1 MTLTR
6 GQKHVVSAGFIA
18 WALDAF
24 DFFVLVFVL
33 KDVASTF
40 HVGLEAVAA
49 AITITLMM
57 RPIGALLFG
66 GLADRYGRKPILIAN
81 IAIYSLLE
89 LATCFSQNLTTFLV
103 LRALYGIAM
112 GGVWGVGAALIM
124 ESIPDKVR
132 GFISG
137 LLQAGYPVGFLI
149 ASLVFGFTYNFIGW
163 RGMFALGVI
172 PIVLVFYVY
181 YCVAESPVWQAKYTA
196 PKVNWL
202 KLWLENWKIVIFAI
216 ILMTAFNFFSHGTQD
231 LYPTFLGVQHEFDTH
246 LVSIISIITSFGA
259 IIGSLC
265 MGSLSSRIG
274 KPYAIILAALVSLLI
289 IPLWA
294 FSHSIIL
301 LALGGFLMQVFVQG
315 AWGVIPAYLTELSP
329 DEIRATLPGFT
340 YQLGNFLASGNAVLQ
355 VKIAQQYSGNYSY
368 ALAVVAALAAV
379 VISIL
384 VLWRR
389 KFQANIEIRI

>member
-1 MTLTR
+1 MALTR

-33 KDVASTF
+33 KDVTNTF
-40 HVGLEAVAA
+40 HVGLKAVAV

-57 RPIGALLFG
+57 RPIGALFFG
-66 GLADRYGRKPILIAN
+66 VLADRYGRKPVLIAN
-81 IAIYSLLE
+81 IALYSLIE
-89 LATCFSQNLTTFLV
+89 LLTCFSPNLTTFLV
-103 LRALYGIAM
+103 LRAIYGIAM

-124 ESIPDKVR
+124 ESIPEKVR

-149 ASLVFGFTYNFIGW
+149 ASVVFGLLYNYLGW
-163 RGMFALGVI
+163 RGMFAVGIL
-172 PIVLVFYVY
+172 PLVLVFYIY
-181 YCVAESPVWQAKYTA
+181 YCVAESPSWQARRKMQEA
-196 PKVNWL
+196 NWL
-202 KLWLENWKIVIFAI
+202 KLWLKNWKIVMFAI

-231 LYPTFLGVQHEFDTH
+231 LYPTFLEVQHGFDTH
-246 LVSIISIITSFGA
+246 LVSIISIITSLGA
-259 IIGSLC
+259 IVGSLF

-274 KPYAIILAALVSLLI
+274 KPYAIALAALLSLLI

-294 FSHSIIL
+294 FSHSVVL
-301 LALGGFLMQVFVQG
+301 LSLGGFLMQIFVQG
-315 AWGVIPAYLTELSP
+315 AWGVVPAYLTELSP
-329 DEIRATLPGFT
+329 NEISATLPGFT

-355 VKIAQQYSGNYSY
+355 VKIAQQYGGNYSY
-368 ALAVVAALAAV
+368 ALTIVAALAAV
-379 VISIL
+379 GISIL

-389 KFQANIEIRI
+389 KFQANI